1 MMEIL
6 LAIFLLSIL
15 IIGPIA
21 LVATGKATKEDN
33 SN

>member
-1 MMEIL
+1 MNTMDIL

-21 LVATGKATKEDN
+21 FVTTRKATTD
-33 SN
+33 

>member
-1 MMEIL
+1 MEIL

-21 LVATGKATKEDN
+21 LVATGKATKEDKADR
-33 SN
+33 